1 MIKAEYKTAQIST
14 ADYEHI
20 HRIETE
26 INWWAASCEGWCG
39 FSDYAE
45 IERERVLPAYLL
57 IAYTQNILNYWKMN
71 FGYPVFADI
80 HRAKGGKTT
89 KRMILGI
96 LGTIEE
102 TVMRSDFEDMELRA
116 TILRMYHDAGYQTAG
131 QMKLEL

>member
-1 MIKAEYKTAQIST
+1 MTKVDYKPVKITT

-39 FSDYAE
+39 FSDYAK
-45 IERERVLPAYLL
+45 IERDRVLPAYLL
-57 IAYTQNILNYWKMN
+57 IAYTQNILNYWKKT
-71 FGYPVFADI
+71 FGYSVFVNKA
-80 HRAKGGKTT
+80 RGAKHV

-102 TVMRSDFEDMELRA
+102 TVMRADFEDMELRA
-116 TILRMYHDAGYQTAG
+116 TIIRMYHDAGYQTAG
-131 QMKLEL
+131 QTKLEL

>member
-1 MIKAEYKTAQIST
+1 MTKVDYKPVHITS

-39 FSDYAE
+39 CSDYAK
-45 IERERVLPAYLL
+45 IERDRVLPAYLL
-57 IAYTQNILNYWKMN
+57 IAYTQNILDYWKMY
-71 FGYPVFADI
+71 FEYPVFVNTTSG
-80 HRAKGGKTT
+80 AKST
-89 KRMILGI
+89 KKMNLGI

-102 TVMRSDFEDMELRA
+102 TVMRADFEDMELRA

-131 QMKLEL
+131 QVKLEL